1 MSTLAGTR
9 IRAIRTARNLGQA
22 DLAERAGISPSYLN
36 LIEHNRRRAGPR
48 VLNALAKALDLDI
61 AALDEKGETQALG
74 ALRDAAAKTTADPA
88 PELERAEEF
97 LGRFPG
103 WAALLGAL
111 HLRAEAQERALLRLS
126 DRMAHDPNLSA
137 ALLEII
143 SAVTA
148 VQSTAAILS
157 ESADMDPEWRGRFHR
172 NIHGDSI
179 RLANAADA
187 LVAYLDTA
195 SEDAA
200 LASPQ
205 EELESWLEKQDFHVP
220 AVELVPDVDWRALT
234 TGQPDLASPAGRYL
248 ARVWLTRAQADAR
261 ALPLPRLVPF
271 VAAQFVRAVT
281 GDGGF
286 SPEAIAQEFG
296 TDLGTVFRRLAVLP
310 PTPGLPRFGLLLSDA
325 SGTMMFRRPL
335 DGFSAPRFGGGC
347 SLWPLYQALLQP
359 GRPLRSVIEV
369 AGRPPARFLAHAIA
383 QPQSAP
389 SFDAPVILEAAML
402 ITPVAALGKAMPAGQ
417 RVELVG
423 SSCRVCPRLECRARR
438 EPSIVSS

>member
-9 IRAIRTARNLGQA
+9 IRAIRTARKLAQA

-48 VLNALAKALDLDI
+48 VLNALARALDLDVS
-61 AALDEKGETQALG
+61 ALDEKGEEQALG
-74 ALRDAAAKTTADPA
+74 ALRDAAAKTSADPA
-88 PELERAEEF
+88 AELDRAEEF

-103 WAALLGAL
+103 WAALVTAL
-111 HLRAEAQERALLRLS
+111 QTRSEAQERALLRLS

-137 ALLEII
+137 ALLEIV

-157 ESADMDPEWRGRFHR
+157 ESDDIDPEWQSRFHR

-200 LASPQ
+200 LATPQ
-205 EELESWLEKQDFHVP
+205 EELESWLERQDFHVP
-220 AVELVPDVDWRALT
+220 AIEAPEPVDWKTLT
-234 TGQPDLASPAGRYL
+234 MGQADLASPAGRML
-248 ARVWLTRAQADAR
+248 ARVWIERAQADAR
-261 ALPLPRLVPF
+261 ALPLDRLMPLLSDMF
-271 VAAQFVRAVT
+271 ARP
-281 GDGGF
+281 DDPEKGF
-286 SPEAIAQEFG
+286 SPERLARHFAC
-296 TDLGTVFRRLAVLP
+296 DLGTVFRRLAFLP
-310 PTPGLPRFGLLLSDA
+310 PVTGVPAFGLLLCDA
-325 SGTMMFRRPL
+325 SGTLMFRRPVQ
-335 DGFSAPRFGGGC
+335 GFSAPRFGGGC
-347 SLWPLYQALLQP
+347 PLWPLYQALLQP

-383 QPQSAP
+383 QPQAAP
-389 SFDAPVILEAAML
+389 SFDGPITVEATML
-402 ITPVAALGKAMPAGQ
+402 ITPIAALGQTRPAGEH
-417 RVELVG
+417 VAPVG

-438 EPSIVSS
+438 EPTIVVA